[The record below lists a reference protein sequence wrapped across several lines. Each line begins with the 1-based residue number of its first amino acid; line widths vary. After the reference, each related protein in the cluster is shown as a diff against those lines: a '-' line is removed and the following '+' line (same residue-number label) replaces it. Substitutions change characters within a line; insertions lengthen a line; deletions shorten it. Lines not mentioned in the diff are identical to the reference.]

1 MKHLALAGL
10 LAGLLGAAPLTGQ
23 TMTVQEIAR
32 LSTDSS
38 FTLAGPGLVMG
49 LPGTGDSGKELAMA
63 EPLAR
68 VLQHNGIPLPDLRA
82 LEKTRSVA
90 LVMVACE
97 VPAGGARLNDRL
109 DITVATMGT
118 ASSLEGGQLFVAPL
132 LGAIPGSPVYAM
144 ASGPVM
150 LQDRAIP
157 TTARVAGGAQIVR
170 ELVMPAPETRFVLVL
185 EPHYRGYAAASQVAT
200 AINDTYFNS
209 PSSADGPRVAYA
221 IDDRTVTVE
230 IPEGER
236 AEPAAFIAD
245 VMATQ
250 IAESLLKLPAVVIC
264 NVRTGAIT
272 FKGEV
277 RISPVAVTMD
287 GISVTST
294 IPAPVPTPADP
305 LVTQS
310 RWIGLTTEP
319 GESQGAKLDEL
330 LAAFKQLSIPPKD
343 QIAIIQQ
350 IHKQGC
356 LHAKLIVE

>member
-1 MKHLALAGL
+1 
-10 LAGLLGAAPLTGQ
+10 
-23 TMTVQEIAR
+23 MTVQEVAR
-32 LSTDSS
+32 LSTDSN
-38 FTLAGPGLVMG
+38 FTLTGPGLVMG
-49 LPGTGDSGKELAMA
+49 LPGTGDSGKELALA

-68 VLQHNGIPLPDLRA
+68 VLHHHGIPLPDLEA

-90 LVMVACE
+90 LVMVTCE

-109 DITVATMGT
+109 DITVATLGT
-118 ASSLEGGQLFVAPL
+118 AASLEGGQLFVAPL

-150 LQDRAIP
+150 LQDPLIP
-157 TTARVAGGAQIVR
+157 TTARVVGGAQIVQ
-170 ELVMPAPETRFVLVL
+170 ELVMPAPDTRFALYL

-200 AINDTYFNS
+200 AINDSYFNS
-209 PSSADGPRVAYA
+209 PAAQGLRVAHA
-221 IDDRTVTVE
+221 IDDRTIAVE

-245 VMATQ
+245 VMSTQ
-250 IAESLLKLPAVVIC
+250 ISEALLKLPAVVIC

-272 FKGEV
+272 FKGDV

-294 IPAPVPTPADP
+294 VPPPVPTPADP
-305 LVTQS
+305 LITQS
-310 RWIGLTTEP
+310 RWIGLSTETAD
-319 GESQGAKLDEL
+319 GRGAKLDEL
-330 LAAFKQLSIPPKD
+330 LTAFKQLSIPPKD